1 MAEQNFANHTKF
13 VPAFHFFVV
22 PILSLNVGCAVY
34 RLFRAGFS
42 WDNLLHLLVALAL
55 WVLMFLAR
63 IFALKVQDRVIRL
76 EERLRLNQL
85 LPDDLKPR
93 IGDLSIG
100 QLVALRF
107 ASDAEL
113 PALTRKVLVDK
124 ITDRKAIKQMVK
136 GWRADDLRA

>member
-34 RLFRAGFS
+34 RLFRAGFN

>member
-34 RLFRAGFS
+34 RLFRAGFN

-93 IGDLSIG
+93 IVDLTIG